1 MALKIDSKFEE
12 KLTIAFKMK
21 WRILQIFVHR
31 LKNSDF
37 ISESQMVKLNQNG
50 NSKLQ
55 DRPDAVWNFILNE
68 WINEWMIQLAKL
80 FTQVAESLF
89 LKYKKI
95 SR

>member
-68 WINEWMIQLAKL
+68 WINEWMND
-80 FTQVAESLF
+80 T
-89 LKYKKI
+89 I
-95 SR
+95 SRTFYTSYRIFVLKV

>member
-12 KLTIAFKMK
+12 KLTIAFKMT
-21 WRILQIFVHR
+21 WRILKIFVHR

-37 ISESQMVKLNQNG
+37 ISESQMAELNQNG